1 MAALCRQGCKKHG
14 STLILTHRK
23 IRLLTRGKRQ
33 CSSHAARERSS
44 LKYSVKELSAYAPL
58 SDTFLGSYSVRHSL
72 YLELSEL

>member
-58 SDTFLGSYSVRHSL
+58 SDTFRYSYSFRHSL
-72 YLELSEL
+72 YFELSEL

>member
-58 SDTFLGSYSVRHSL
+58 SDTFLGSYSFRHSL